1 MKIVKNT
8 IIAFGLLALL
18 LVSGCT
24 EKFEEINTDPDN
36 PALVPTN
43 NQLAWTIWYTS
54 YRLYDRWFLL
64 DEPCTFAGYAAKLNY
79 IDEAR
84 YQFRAT
90 VQDSHWAYIYRILLN
105 LRELQAK
112 AEELGSS
119 NLGNVAKIL
128 EAKVVHIFT
137 DRWRDVPYFDAVKL
151 EEGILLPKYDRQ
163 EDIYPALLALLKD
176 VADNLAAGA
185 GTDDISG
192 GDLLYGG
199 DIDKWQKY
207 ANSLRLR
214 LAIRISEV
222 SPALAKQTVE
232 EILGAP
238 ATYPLITDNDDNA
251 FFWWDA
257 NDANRF
263 EPWAEAYRT
272 RPDLEFCSSDVIIDN
287 LKANSDPRLPV
298 YARPTLNSVADGS
311 PDYVGYTVGASANG
325 VPAALSGMGAR
336 FETNRGGFSP
346 YYRAAETWFLIAEA
360 AMLNYNTGGISAS
373 EAYTTAVT
381 LSLEENGID
390 AADIAAYLSGAGA
403 FDNTKKK
410 IWYEEWVALF
420 KQGMEGWSLYRRTG
434 TPDFLYI
441 APGRDMASYGNHNV
455 PPFRSPYPDKERNLN
470 GANNKPFD
478 AEVEDDFWGK
488 QLWWDTRTGVH

>member
-1 MKIVKNT
+1 MKIFKYT
-8 IIAFGLLALL
+8 IIALGLVIMLL
-18 LVSGCT
+18 TSCT

-36 PALVPTN
+36 PVQVPTD
-43 NQLAWTIWYTS
+43 NQLAWSIWYTS

-84 YQFRAT
+84 YQFRPN
-90 VQDSHWAYIYRILLN
+90 VQDSHWTYIYRILLN

-112 AEELGSS
+112 AEETGSS
-119 NLGNVAKIL
+119 NLKNVAKIM
-128 EAKVVHIFT
+128 EAEVIQIFT
-137 DRWRDVPYFDAVKL
+137 DRWRDVPYSDAVKL

-176 VADNLAAGA
+176 AADDLAAGA

-199 DIDKWQKY
+199 DIGKWQKF

-222 SPALAKQTVE
+222 SPALAKQTAE
-232 EILGAP
+232 EILGNP
-238 ATYPLITDNDDNA
+238 ATYPLITDNADNA

-263 EPWAEAYRT
+263 EPWADAYRT
-272 RPDLEFCSSDVIIDN
+272 RPDLEFCSSDVIINN
-287 LKANSDPRLPV
+287 LKTNNDPRLPV
-298 YARPTLNSVADGS
+298 YARPTLNSVAAGS
-311 PDYVGYTVGASANG
+311 PDYVGYTVGAAVNG
-325 VPAALSGMGAR
+325 VPPTLSGIGAR
-336 FETNRGGFSP
+336 FETDLGGFSP
-346 YYRAAETWFLIAEA
+346 YYRAAENYFHIAEA
-360 AMLNYNTGGISAS
+360 AMLNYNTGGISAAD
-373 EAYTTAVT
+373 AYETAVT
-381 LSLEENGID
+381 LSLEENGIGTD
-390 AADIAAYLSGAGA
+390 DITAYLLGAGA
-403 FDNTKKK
+403 FDDTKEK

-434 TPDFLYI
+434 TPNFLYI
-441 APGRDMASYGNHNV
+441 APGRDIGNYGNHNV

-470 GANNKPFD
+470 GTSNKPFAAD
-478 AEVEDDFWGK
+478 VIDDFWGK
-488 QLWWDTRTGVH
+488 QMWWDTRTGVH